1 MSSVVHD
8 PNECAADLNHD
19 LDLIK
24 RWAHDWRMSFNPD
37 PTKQA
42 VKVTFCEKKI
52 SVDHP
57 DIFFNDLTVMKVDEN
72 KHLGVVLDS

>member
-1 MSSVVHD
+1 
-8 PNECAADLNHD
+8 
-19 LDLIK
+19 
-24 RWAHDWRMSFNPD
+24 MSFNPD